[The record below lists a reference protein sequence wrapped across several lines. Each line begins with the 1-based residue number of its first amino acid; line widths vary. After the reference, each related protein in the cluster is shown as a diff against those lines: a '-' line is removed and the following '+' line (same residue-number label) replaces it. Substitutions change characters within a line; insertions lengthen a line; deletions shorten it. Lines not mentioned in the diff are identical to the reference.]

1 MTIPHYL
8 NPEIWTS
15 QSKQLMEKKMKTKTI
30 NILIIVLTVAS
41 LVLAACG
48 SAATPAPTEAPA
60 TQIPATE
67 APAATEVPA
76 ATEIPAATAAP
87 TAEPLKGT
95 ISVSGAFALYPMMTV
110 WAEEFKKL
118 HPDVEF
124 DVQGGGAGKGMTD
137 TIAGAVDIGMISRS
151 IKPEEESQGIFWLA
165 VTKDAVFPVIS
176 DKNPVAADLIAKGI
190 SQETFKKI
198 FVTGEIKTWGEVVG
212 KPEIKDEIHV
222 YTRSD
227 ACGAG
232 EMWAK
237 FSGGKVQDDIKGVGV
252 NGEPALVDTVI
263 KDALGI
269 GYSNLNSVFD
279 IANGGLV
286 PGAIVAPVDVN
297 KNGKADAEEYYKTTA
312 EAVSAV
318 SSEKYP
324 SPPARFEN
332 LATKG
337 KPTGL
342 VLAFIQ
348 WILTDG
354 QQLLNQAGYVPLT
367 PAQQAESL
375 AKLK

>member
-1 MTIPHYL
+1 M
-8 NPEIWTS
+8 
-15 QSKQLMEKKMKTKTI
+15 KKLT
-30 NILIIVLTVAS
+30 LSLVSVLVTLSMLLSACGTATTVAP
-41 LVLAACG
+41 VAP
-48 SAATPAPTEAPA
+48 AATDMPAAAAPA
-60 TQIPATE
+60 ATE
-67 APAATEVPA
+67 APA
-76 ATEIPAATAAP
+76 AAP

-95 ISVSGAFALYPMMTV
+95 ISISGAFALYPMMTV

-118 HPDVEF
+118 NPEVEF

-151 IKPEEESQGIFWLA
+151 IKPEEESQGIFWVS
-165 VTKDAVFPVIS
+165 VTKDAVFPVLS
-176 DKNPVAADLIAKGI
+176 DKNPVAADIITKGI

-212 KPEIKDEIHV
+212 KPEVKDEIHV

-237 FSGGKVQDDIKGVGV
+237 FSGGKVQDDIKGIGV
-252 NGEPALVDTVI
+252 NGEPALVDTVL
-263 KDALGI
+263 KDPLGI

-279 IANGGLV
+279 LANGGVV
-286 PGAIVAPVDVN
+286 PGALVAPVDVN
-297 KNGKADAEEYYKTTA
+297 KNGQTDADEIFKTTN
-312 EAVSAV
+312 EAVNAV
-318 SSEKYP
+318 AAEKYP

-337 KPTGL
+337 KPSGL
-342 VLAFIQ
+342 TLAFIN

-354 QQLLNQAGYVPLT
+354 QQFLTQAGYVPLT
-367 PAQQAESL
+367 PEKQAESL